1 MIKEYQINVAS
12 ETINGATLAT
22 GFILAVLATSKEG
35 DKYRVVVQTCKEAG
49 ATPIADHQKD
59 LNADGVQVYTYTPG
73 SDNSKSE
80 SLILTDNFEADL
92 DTWFGSGNW
101 AVV

>member
-12 ETINGATLAT
+12 ETKNGADLAT
-22 GFILAVLATSKEG
+22 GFILSIFATSKEG
-35 DKYRVVVQTCKEAG
+35 TSYRVVVQTCKAVG
-49 ATPIADHQKD
+49 DPPIMDHQKD
-59 LNADGVQVYTYTPG
+59 LNADGVQVYVYAPAT
-73 SDNSKSE
+73 DNSKSE
-80 SLILTDNFEADL
+80 DLMLTNKFEADL